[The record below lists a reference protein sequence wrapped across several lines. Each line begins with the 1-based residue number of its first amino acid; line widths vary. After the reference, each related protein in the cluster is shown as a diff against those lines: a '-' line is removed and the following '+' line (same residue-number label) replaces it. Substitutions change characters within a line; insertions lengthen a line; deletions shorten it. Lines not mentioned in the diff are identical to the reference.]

1 MTDLNP
7 ESIVIGAAGIG
18 SANIAAAE
26 FLDFDLMADVFG
38 SSPEIGAMAFGAVGV
53 LAVTETFEF
62 TELLD

>member
-1 MTDLNP
+1 METNT
-7 ESIVIGAAGIG
+7 ENIVIGAAGVG

-26 FLDFDLMADVFG
+26 FLDFSIMADVFG
-38 SSPEIGAMAFGAVGV
+38 SSPEIGAMVFGAVGV